1 MGEGA
6 RLLHGWEGEYEM
18 TARTVTLAEINNGGA
33 AQFVDVLGDVFENS
47 PWLVERA
54 AAARPYSTRDE
65 LVAKL
70 LDVMN
75 TAGQDEQL
83 ALIPSLTDHDRC
95 AHFRCPMDI
104 IFHG

>member
-1 MGEGA
+1 MVRWLGPMGEGA

-54 AAARPYSTRDE
+54 AAARQEYGDYYYHSNRFAE
-65 LVAKL
+65 LR
-70 LDVMN
+70 
-75 TAGQDEQL
+75 GY
-83 ALIPSLTDHDRC
+83 
-95 AHFRCPMDI
+95 
-104 IFHG
+104 